1 MDWDDVSYVL
11 RSKTRKAVLASLEH
25 PKTPTSIARELG
37 ISTSNVSRALKEL
50 KGRKLIVSL
59 TPTARSGKLLQATQ
73 QGRLISTQVKA
84 LANQGVQNSA

>member
-25 PKTPTSIARELG
+25 PRTPTSIARELG
-37 ISTSNVSRALKEL
+37 VSTSNVSRALREL
-50 KGRKLIVSL
+50 RARRLIVSL

-73 QGRLISTQVKA
+73 QGRLISAQVKV
-84 LANQGVQNSA
+84 LANQEARNPA

>member
-37 ISTSNVSRALKEL
+37 ISTPNVSRALREL
-50 KGRKLIVSL
+50 TARRLIVSL
-59 TPTARSGKLLQATQ
+59 TPAARSGKLLQATQ
-73 QGRLISTQVKA
+73 QGRLISAQLKV
-84 LANQGVQNSA
+84 LARQEAGNSG